1 MRRDDVTV
9 LDDDRPQQR
18 WDPGARYRPSVLA
31 PAAQGARGAV
41 PATPDRPR
49 GRLVRGP
56 ARRTAVFDRSVWQ
69 SRGGHPHPHPR
80 RAGEALAS
88 ALECYRSGVLDT
100 SGLVRAVGRALA
112 S

>member
-1 MRRDDVTV
+1 MTV

-18 WDPGARYRPSVLA
+18 WDPGARYRPSMLA
-31 PAAQGARGAV
+31 GTRHDGATAA
-41 PATPDRPR
+41 PATPARPR

-69 SRGGHPHPHPR
+69 VRGVPAGRR

-88 ALECYRSGVLDT
+88 ALECYRSGALDT

>member
-1 MRRDDVTV
+1 MLR
-9 LDDDRPQQR
+9 
-18 WDPGARYRPSVLA
+18 GAP
-31 PAAQGARGAV
+31 QGAGGAV
-41 PATPDRPR
+41 SATPGRPR

-69 SRGGHPHPHPR
+69 NPGGQPHRR

-88 ALECYRSGVLDT
+88 ALECYRTGALDT

>member
-1 MRRDDVTV
+1 VTV
-9 LDDDRPQQR
+9 LDDDRPQRR

-31 PAAQGARGAV
+31 GVRQDAPAA
-41 PATPDRPR
+41 ATAAPDRPR

-69 SRGGHPHPHPR
+69 VRGGPAGR
-80 RAGEALAS
+80 GRAGEALAS
-88 ALECYRSGVLDT
+88 ALECYRCGVLDT

-112 S
+112 P